1 MLIPCAHWLLRFV
14 IKRHHVLAC
23 AGLRQSLLPGK
34 ATSILSPLRGGTLG
48 TGAQS
53 PGLRA
58 GRSHFQDR
66 SGHNEQDIVIADL
79 QGSCL

>member
-23 AGLRQSLLPGK
+23 AGLRQSLLPE